1 VAENRIKRVL
11 KFSIILY
18 EIMFFIALYW
28 WICSKVSA
36 FGQMAA
42 LRSLGIFT
50 GVIFLF
56 LCPIAPVCGVIC
68 GFLGYRGLKKLALKQ
83 EVTGLGMWKLISLAE
98 ILLGVLMAF
107 PCMTLFLGACSGR
120 I

>member
-1 VAENRIKRVL
+1 MAENRIKRVL
-11 KFSIILY
+11 KVSVILF
-18 EIMFFIALYW
+18 EIMFFISLYW
-28 WICSKVSA
+28 WICSKFSV

-42 LRSLGIFT
+42 LRSLGVLT

-68 GFLGYRGLKKLALKQ
+68 GIVGYRGLKKLASEQ
-83 EVTGLGMWKLISLAE
+83 EVTGLKMWKVISLIE
-98 ILLGVLMAF
+98 IFLGIVMAF
-107 PCMTLFLGACSGR
+107 PCMILFLGACSGQ